1 MKSETVADILIAI
14 LGVALVAISWDSNGS
29 RLFQTG
35 LMCGGVF
42 IGYIMTTYLNE
53 GDEE

>member
-1 MKSETVADILIAI
+1 MKSETVADIILAM
-14 LGVALVAISWDSNGS
+14 LGVALVALSWDSNGS

-42 IGYIMTTYLNE
+42 IGYIMTTYLNKGE
-53 GDEE
+53 DE

>member
-1 MKSETVADILIAI
+1 MKSQEIANILIAVLAVI
-14 LGVALVAISWDSNGS
+14 AIGMCWDSNGS

-42 IGYIMTTYLNE
+42 IGYIMTTYLNK
-53 GDEE
+53 GEEE